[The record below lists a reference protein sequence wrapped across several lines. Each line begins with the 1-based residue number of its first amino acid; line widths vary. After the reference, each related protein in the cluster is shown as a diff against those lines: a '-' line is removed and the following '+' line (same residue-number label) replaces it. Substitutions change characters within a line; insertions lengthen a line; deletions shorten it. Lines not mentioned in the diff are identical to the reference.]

1 MKVLK
6 LETVFEYIETQG
18 IENVNL
24 QVVIDNTTVYTN
36 AQIYNEFR
44 FNYWDYKIPLSD
56 LYTNNAGY
64 FVQLWQEYVNNT
76 KAQLGRALAAMAA
89 KYDPVSNYDMKEQS
103 ADGRKIST
111 ETDTTTPT
119 GGSKTTVNRFG
130 IDSDENGAAYDV
142 TKIEPLKDTQTATTK
157 AMTGDKTITDNDGNT
172 LTGYH
177 EAHDHFLQRS
187 GNIGVT
193 TAQQMITEELRLRKE
208 DLLRSYVKTFIDR
221 HAYTIGGE

>member
-44 FNYWDYKIPLSD
+44 FSYWDYKIPMSD

-64 FVQLWQEYVNNT
+64 FVQLWQEYVYNT
-76 KAQLGRALAAMAA
+76 KSQLARSLAALAAE
-89 KYDPVSNYDMKEQS
+89 YDPVSNYDMTEQS
-103 ADGRKIST
+103 ADGRKLSK
-111 ETDTTTPT
+111 ETDTITPT
-119 GGSKTTVNRFG
+119 GGTETKVSRYG
-130 IDSDENGAAYDV
+130 IDSGEDGAPYDKTEITPKTGTN
-142 TKIEPLKDTQTATTK
+142 TKTTK
-157 AMTGDKTITDNDGNT
+157 EMTSDKTITDNDGNT

-177 EAHDHFLQRS
+177 EANDHFLKRS

-221 HAYTIGGE
+221 YAYTIGGE